1 MYEATTPQKDFILNL
16 LADREVPEDLRAT
29 LDAEWATLTKVGASV
44 AINTLKGLPY
54 SRKNVKFVD
63 STLAELPHSFYAIP
77 SFQAES
83 AVTDL
88 NVKGD
93 LMFVEVAQYMGTV
106 YMRALYG
113 APTRFNRERMS
124 RRDVTAIANLLKR
137 DPMKYIRLFGQHFTV
152 CGKCGAEL
160 TDQKSRESGFG
171 PQCRKQLGL

>member
-1 MYEATTPQKDFILNL
+1 MNEATTPQKDFILSL

-29 LDAEWATLTKVGASV
+29 LDSEWATLTKVGASV
-44 AINTLKGLPY
+44 AITTLKGLPY

-63 STLAELPHSFYAIP
+63 PVLAGLPHSFYAIP
-77 SFQAES
+77 TYQADS
-83 AVTDL
+83 AVADL
-88 NVKGD
+88 NLNGD
-93 LMFVEVAQYMGTV
+93 LLFVEVAQYMGTV
-106 YMRALYG
+106 YMRALHG
-113 APTRFNRERMS
+113 APGRFNRERVS
-124 RRDVTAIANLLKR
+124 RRDVTAIANLLNL